1 MKMILTLSVISIVI
15 LACGDNERPV
25 IEPVVVAPEPKP
37 IKPNLSAPVIKKIVV
52 PDQVHAG
59 DRVKIQAAAEDPDG
73 NTLTYN
79 WEAPGKLIYTVES
92 LSVAIWTV
100 PINMDVATINVT
112 VNDGIHE
119 VKKSVDVRVNPALIV
134 AEQEAAGIK
143 LTDRLN
149 HVIDLYGEPSSQVDF
164 DDLGIDRTN
173 MLGEKVI
180 IWDTKREW
188 KNDGL
193 TVYFKGSRVL
203 GIVISAPN
211 TTLTAGGN
219 GIGSTCD
226 DIRNE
231 LKATLKNKVPWLH
244 MSGGP
249 NFRDDYHSYIWVD
262 YGIEIRCRLG
272 VVLQIVISEVFPGW
286 EDYNYYF

>member
-1 MKMILTLSVISIVI
+1 
-15 LACGDNERPV
+15 
-25 IEPVVVAPEPKP
+25 
-37 IKPNLSAPVIKKIVV
+37 
-52 PDQVHAG
+52 
-59 DRVKIQAAAEDPDG
+59 
-73 NTLTYN
+73 
-79 WEAPGKLIYTVES
+79 
-92 LSVAIWTV
+92 
-100 PINMDVATINVT
+100 MDVATINVT
-112 VNDGIHE
+112 VSDGIHE
-119 VKKSVDVRVNPALIV
+119 VKQSVDVRVNPALIV

-149 HVIDLYGEPSSQVDF
+149 HVIDLYGEPSSQVDLGP
-164 DDLGIDRTN
+164 DLGADLGIAIADNLKDFR
-173 MLGEKVI
+173 
-180 IWDTKREW
+180 WDTKREW

-231 LKATLKNKVPWLH
+231 LKATLKNKVPWLLTA
-244 MSGGP
+244 GGP
-249 NFRDDYHSYIWVD
+249 SVKGNYHSYIWVD
-262 YGIEIRCRLG
+262 YGVEIRCRLG

-286 EDYNYYF
+286 EDYNYAF